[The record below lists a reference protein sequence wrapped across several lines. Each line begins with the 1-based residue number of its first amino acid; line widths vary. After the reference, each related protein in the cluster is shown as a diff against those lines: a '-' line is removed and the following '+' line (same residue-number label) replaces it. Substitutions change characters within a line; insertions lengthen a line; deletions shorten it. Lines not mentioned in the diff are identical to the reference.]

1 MDTTIRI
8 GSRMFLGDIT
18 FSHGISRSGYFNKR
32 ESLDLEMYGLTLE
45 GLYSGVLSPT
55 NEEEQLFVDQVMVDE
70 PSNVYAVKLWKKYLE
85 AIQKSKRRHGFM
97 ASESKSSAP
106 APALAE
112 VEMDDF

>member
-8 GSRMFLGDIT
+8 GSRLFLGDIT

-32 ESLDLEMYGLTLE
+32 ESHDLEMYGLTLE
-45 GLYSGVLSPT
+45 GLYSGVLTAT
-55 NEEEQLFVDQVMVDE
+55 NEEEQQFVEQVMQDE
-70 PSNVYAVKLWKKYLE
+70 ESSLYPVKLWKKYL
-85 AIQKSKRRHGFM
+85 AAVQKSKRRHGFM

-106 APALAE
+106 APAIAE